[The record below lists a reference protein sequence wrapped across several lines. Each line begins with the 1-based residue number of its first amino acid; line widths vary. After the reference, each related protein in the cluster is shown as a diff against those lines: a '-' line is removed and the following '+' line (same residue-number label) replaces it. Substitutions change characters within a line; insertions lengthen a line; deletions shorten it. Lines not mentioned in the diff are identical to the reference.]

1 MDYGRLCREIL
12 SIDPKI
18 RYAGVCD
25 KSGET
30 KYGGQREGV
39 KNLFSSEETKKSNLQ
54 ALARWALRNTLSPK
68 IGKGRYAMAEYEKVK
83 RITIPLEDNDHLVLI
98 TTEVDLN
105 HDKIIDHVMKFI
117 QHSGDGYVSDA

>member
-12 SIDPKI
+12 SVDPKV

-25 KSGET
+25 DTGET

-39 KNLFSSEETKKSNLQ
+39 KNLLSSEETKKSNLQ

-83 RITIPLEDNDHLVLI
+83 RITIPLEDNNHLVLI
-98 TTEVDLN
+98 TTEVDVN
-105 HDKIIDHVMKFI
+105 HDRIIDHVMKFI
-117 QHSGDGYVSDA
+117 QHSSDDYVSDA